1 MKSRGFYVVAIC
13 LMWFTDIRG
22 ALGQRQVFKNRSDE
36 NIVGFHFA
44 NDIFFKTDKYFTNGI
59 SFFTYNELLK
69 ESPLKWANIKTRG
82 SQTDYYQGMSLL
94 SNMYT
99 PRDLND
105 TGITY
110 GDRPFASYLLFGLNG
125 VSNNIKGRYRLTS
138 DFWVGVLGKSALGK
152 QVQSLGHLIPPNNA
166 PKGWDKQ
173 LSNSLAIQYR
183 LRADYLAF
191 KFARLIE
198 GFATAEAN
206 VGMIDIKGS
215 AGYFI
220 RMGFLNPYLSSLGP
234 NNSRN
239 IHYKRVS
246 RAQFC
251 LRFGQEYIMNTFD
264 ATLEGGLIKQQ
275 KNQYVLAPNE
285 VKRQLWNYHASLGI
299 TIGGFDLEFRGDFL
313 TKQFRG
319 GTDFKWGTIKAAF
332 AF

>member
-1 MKSRGFYVVAIC
+1 MGTS
-13 LMWFTDIRG
+13 G

-36 NIVGFHFA
+36 TIVGFLFA

-59 SFFTYNELLK
+59 SLFTYNELLK
-69 ESPLKWANIKTRG
+69 ESPLKWANIKTHG
-82 SQTDYYQGMSLL
+82 SKTDYYQGLSLI
-94 SNMYT
+94 SNLYT
-99 PRDLND
+99 PQNLSD
-105 TGITY
+105 TGIIY
-110 GDRPFASYLLFGLNG
+110 GDRPFTSYLLFGLNG
-125 VSNNIKGRYRLTS
+125 ISNNAADHYRLTS
-138 DFWVGVLGKSALGK
+138 DLWVGVLGKSALGK
-152 QVQSLGHLIPPNNA
+152 QVQSFGHLIPPNNP

-183 LRADYLAF
+183 LRVDYLAF

-198 GFATAEAN
+198 GVATAEAN

-215 AGYFI
+215 AGYFMRLGI
-220 RMGFLNPYLSSLGP
+220 LNPYLSSVGP

-239 IHYKRVS
+239 RRYKRVS
-246 RAQFC
+246 LVQLY
-251 LRFGQEYIMNTFD
+251 LRFGQEYIINAFD

-299 TIGGFDLEFRGDFL
+299 TVGGFDLEFRGDFL
-313 TKQFRG
+313 TKQFKG
-319 GTDFKWGTIKAAF
+319 GTDFKWGTIKGSF